1 MLTAML
7 DATGRIAAVARQASD
22 LALWHESQPPG
33 DPRPVAL
40 GELVQRVAASE
51 LPRPVAGHVPADLAT
66 VPVSTWQIETL
77 CAAVSAIALAVERN
91 HPDQPIGVRAVRS
104 DGEEVALL
112 VGVETA
118 LAAAAGVP
126 PASDESGPARDR
138 LLGGGGQGLSLIL
151 AASVLDRHGISVGLI
166 ESSGIVV
173 LRLPKD
179 RGHQ

>member
-1 MLTAML
+1 
-7 DATGRIAAVARQASD
+7 
-22 LALWHESQPPG
+22 
-33 DPRPVAL
+33 
-40 GELVQRVAASE
+40 
-51 LPRPVAGHVPADLAT
+51 
-66 VPVSTWQIETL
+66 
-77 CAAVSAIALAVERN
+77 
-91 HPDQPIGVRAVRS
+91 
-104 DGEEVALL
+104 VALL

-138 LLGGGGQGLSLIL
+138 LLGGGGQGLSLML